1 MRMKHRTA
9 IYVVLIVIGLIVL
22 AFPAPRTIRR
32 PNVQP
37 SRITGVNTLRS
48 VSLTLTNVSA
58 LRSAQPGTDE

>member
-1 MRMKHRTA
+1 MNHRTA

-32 PNVQP
+32 SKVQP

-58 LRSAQPGTDE
+58 LPGAQPVIGK